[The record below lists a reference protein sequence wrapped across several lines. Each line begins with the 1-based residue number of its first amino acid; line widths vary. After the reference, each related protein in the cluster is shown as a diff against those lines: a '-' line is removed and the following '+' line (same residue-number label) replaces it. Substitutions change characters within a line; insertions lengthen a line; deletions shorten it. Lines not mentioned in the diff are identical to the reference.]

1 MKTKLM
7 ALMLLA
13 GSAAFAGPRFY
24 FGVGVPAPVVAYRP
38 PVVAYAPPV
47 APVYPAYGPAYVA
60 PYPGPGFVWT
70 AGFYGP
76 GRVWHAGYWARPY
89 GFAGPR
95 VVGRGYGYRGGW
107 RR

>member
-1 MKTKLM
+1 M

-24 FGVGVPAPVVAYRP
+24 FGVGVGVPA

-60 PYPGPGFVWT
+60 PYPGPGYSWA

-76 GRVWHAGYWARPY
+76 GRAWHAGYWARPY
-89 GFAGPR
+89 GGPVYGGARLTAGGR
-95 VVGRGYGYRGGW
+95 YYRGYG